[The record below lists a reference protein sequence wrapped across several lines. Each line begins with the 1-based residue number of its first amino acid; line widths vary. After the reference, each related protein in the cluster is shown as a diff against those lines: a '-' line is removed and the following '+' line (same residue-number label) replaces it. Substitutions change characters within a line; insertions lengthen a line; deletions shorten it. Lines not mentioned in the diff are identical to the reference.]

1 MISSDWKPSPFK
13 AYSSVK
19 IIIPK
24 APLQLI
30 NGCVSCARKKPCPA
44 QCMVSTCFN
53 TNKTKM
59 VVLFLYQHTMFGHFA
74 GALPHLWIKLLMTKV
89 RALLNPLPNSLLS
102 W

>member
-1 MISSDWKPSPFK
+1 
-13 AYSSVK
+13 
-19 IIIPK
+19 
-24 APLQLI
+24 
-30 NGCVSCARKKPCPA
+30 
-44 QCMVSTCFN
+44 
-53 TNKTKM
+53 M